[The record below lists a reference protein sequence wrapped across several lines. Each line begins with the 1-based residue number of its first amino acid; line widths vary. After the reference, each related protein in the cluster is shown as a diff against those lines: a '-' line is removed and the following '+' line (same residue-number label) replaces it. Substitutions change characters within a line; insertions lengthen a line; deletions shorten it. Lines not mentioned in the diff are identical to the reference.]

1 MNIITYSE
9 ARAGFKSVMDT
20 VCRDHEPIVV
30 SRVNGEHVV
39 MLSLAD
45 YNSMQETMHLLASP
59 RNAVRLMESIEQL
72 RAGQARSR
80 PFDLAAAKDP
90 VDERL
95 QQEKPQQG

>member
-20 VCRDHEPIVV
+20 VCSDHEATVV
-30 SRVNGEHVV
+30 TRVNGEHVV

-59 RNAVRLMESIEQL
+59 KNAVRLMESIQQL
-72 RAGQARSR
+72 RSGRARSR
-80 PFDLAAAKDP
+80 DFALPTTKDRANDHSE
-90 VDERL
+90 DEE
-95 QQEKPQQG
+95 QE

>member
-20 VCRDHEPIVV
+20 VCRDHEPTVV

-59 RNAVRLMESIEQL
+59 RNAVRLMESIQQL
-72 RAGQARSR
+72 RAGHARSR
-80 PFDLAAAKDP
+80 NFDPSTTKGPADDP
-90 VDERL
+90 I
-95 QQEKPQQG
+95 QEEEQEQD